1 MEISEKDL
9 SFKKKY
15 MKYKAKYMTLKNM
28 TGGGYFKDIA
38 GAGKMTNHKS
48 YYIMAD
54 IGNPAINAA
63 FNQRRN
69 CILGGAS
76 GGNFHL
82 TLLTIEINRDL
93 KPYAQLLED
102 SIKMA
107 DGKTQ
112 KTLKPILQQ
121 MVTDAYNDTFMK
133 SRVVLIQ
140 ERGQYHKMGS
150 YFAKRYPIASDAQIL
165 TDSKGNIT
173 PTISAFRKSF
183 YDKLRKYLGV
193 DFTFDTTSNSTYVLA
208 VDKYKN
214 VIFAIPRYDFGTGV
228 WDPHVSII
236 KEDEIRISNP
246 ALYGKITSTMTPD
259 EEILKCLLPHRF
271 NELPNIDMSNDIG
284 SIKIA

>member
-9 SFKKKY
+9 SLKEKY
-15 MKYKAKYMTLKNM
+15 MKYKAKYMALKNM
-28 TGGGYFKDIA
+28 TGGGYFKDI
-38 GAGKMTNHKS
+38 GTGTNHKS

-54 IGNPAINAA
+54 IGNPAINTA

-76 GGNFHL
+76 GGNFHI

-121 MVTDAYNDTFMK
+121 MVTDAYNETFMR
-133 SRVVLIQ
+133 SRVILTQ
-140 ERGQYHKMGS
+140 ERGKYHKMGS
-150 YFAKRYPIASDAQIL
+150 FFAKRYPIASDAQIL

-193 DFTFDTTSNSTYVLA
+193 SFTFDTTSNSNYVLA
-208 VDKYKN
+208 VDANKD

-228 WDPHVSII
+228 WEPHVSIV
-236 KEDEIRISNP
+236 KENEIQISNP
-246 ALYGKITSTMTPD
+246 TLYGKITSTMTP
-259 EEILKCLLPHRF
+259 EKEITQCLLPHRF
-271 NELPNIDMSNDIG
+271 NELPDIDMSRDIG
-284 SIKIA
+284 RVRIA